1 MQMPNSAAVALL
13 RHSSTVSPESSL
25 KHSLISTALL
35 ELHEI
40 SCPGTT
46 VDGTNEP
53 LSWLFVTFL
62 LAEGVFPCPT
72 TQKAPHR
79 TPQDLDRRYCKPPP
93 SCTKTPFTAGRRHY
107 NSFGGVARN
116 LASYCA
122 TTLAVKT
129 IHSNNIHPILRANI
143 KCISLPCSRVVMP
156 TLLLRRYLLQDLF
169 AAASGSAPVIVRLT
183 RRQISPKSCMHR
195 YADLVKVWP
204 IDLRRTPASTAFLC
218 LDTSALWLQAP
229 GG

>member
-1 MQMPNSAAVALL
+1 MQMPNSAVVALL
-13 RHSSTVSPESSL
+13 RHSSTVSPEPSL
-25 KHSLISTALL
+25 KHSLISTAVL

-62 LAEGVFPCPT
+62 LAGGVFPCPT
-72 TQKAPHR
+72 AQKALHR

-93 SCTKTPFTAGRRHY
+93 SCTKTPFTAGRRYY
-107 NSFGGVARN
+107 NGSGGVAHN

-122 TTLAVKT
+122 TMPAVKT
-129 IHSNNIHPILRANI
+129 IHTNNIHPFLRANS
-143 KCISLPCSRVVMP
+143 KCISLPCSRVVVP
-156 TLLLRRYLLQDLF
+156 TLLPRRYLLQDLF

-204 IDLRRTPASTAFLC
+204 IDPSAHPCFSCFLV
-218 LDTSALWLQAP
+218 P
-229 GG
+229 RYE